1 MTGPLPENP
10 DRGDKREAIL
20 EAALTLFA
28 ERGFHG
34 TAVPLVA
41 ERAKV
46 GAGTIYRY
54 FENKEALVNAV
65 YRQWKHAFTAE
76 VVDAFPFQAPLR
88 EQFHALWTRIFAFAK
103 AHPTAL
109 QFIELHHHA
118 AYLDAENRALEAEF
132 LAPAHALLEETRR
145 REITRDVPSPV
156 LIHIVWGAFTRL
168 VKAAAEGQ
176 IALDAETLAQAESSL
191 WEAIRR

>member
-1 MTGPLPENP
+1 MTARPFESP
-10 DRGDKREAIL
+10 DRADKREAIL
-20 EAALTLFA
+20 DAALTLFA

-65 YRQWKHAFTAE
+65 YRQWKLAFTAAVIE
-76 VVDAFPFQAPLR
+76 DFPFQAPVR
-88 EQFHALWTRIFAFAK
+88 EQFHALWTRIFAFAT

-109 QFIELHHHA
+109 AFIEIHHHA
-118 AYLDAENRALEAEF
+118 EYLDAENRALEEQS
-132 LAPAHALLEETRR
+132 LAPARALLDETRR
-145 REITRDVPSPV
+145 LQVTKDVPSV
-156 LIHIVWGAFTRL
+156 LLIHIVWGAFTRL
-168 VKAAAEGQ
+168 VKAAGEGQ
-176 IALDAETLAQAESSL
+176 IALDRQTLDQAEACL

>member
-20 EAALTLFA
+20 DAALTLFA

-65 YRQWKHAFTAE
+65 YRKWKHAFTAA
-76 VVDAFPFQAPLR
+76 VVETFPFDAPVR
-88 EQFHALWTRIFAFAK
+88 GQFHALWTRIFGFAK
-103 AHPTAL
+103 DHPTAL

-118 AYLDAENRALEAEF
+118 AYLDAESRALEEQS
-132 LAPAHALLEETRR
+132 LAPARALLDETRR
-145 REITRDVPSPV
+145 QQITKDVPSAV

-176 IALDAETLAQAESSL
+176 ITLDAETLGQAENCL
-191 WEAIRR
+191 WEAVRR